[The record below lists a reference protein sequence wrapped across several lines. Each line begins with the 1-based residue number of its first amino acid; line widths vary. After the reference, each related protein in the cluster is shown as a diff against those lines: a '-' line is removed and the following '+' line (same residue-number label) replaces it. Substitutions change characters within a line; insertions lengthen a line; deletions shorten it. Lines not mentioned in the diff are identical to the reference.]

1 MFFSS
6 PEQLHISDFQGLGS
20 RPTNYRLWNQFLKPR
35 RYIMNST
42 DEGETKFKKTINIT
56 SHHRMV
62 PRQSVNRVPSTEV
75 ETAYRLYRDEFN
87 HLHNNGIQ
95 TPRP

>member
-1 MFFSS
+1 
-6 PEQLHISDFQGLGS
+6 
-20 RPTNYRLWNQFLKPR
+20 
-35 RYIMNST
+35 
-42 DEGETKFKKTINIT
+42 
-56 SHHRMV
+56 MV

-95 TPRP
+95 TLRS